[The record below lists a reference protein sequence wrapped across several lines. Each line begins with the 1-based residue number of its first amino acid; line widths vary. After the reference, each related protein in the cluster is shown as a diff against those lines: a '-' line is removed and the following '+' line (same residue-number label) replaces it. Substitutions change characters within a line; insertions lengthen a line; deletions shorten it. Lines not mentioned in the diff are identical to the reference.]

1 MAYKALYRSYRPN
14 SFDAVIGQ
22 EHIIK
27 TLKNAL
33 ISKKTSHAYIFS
45 GPRGIGKTT
54 IARILAKAINCEN
67 PQDGEPCNKCASC
80 RLINNNET
88 PDIIE
93 IDAAS
98 NNGVEEIRNVLEKV
112 NFLPSVLKHKVYII
126 DEVHMLSLS
135 AFNALL
141 KTLEEPPV
149 HVMFILATTEPHK
162 IPATIISRCQRF
174 DFKPLTSKEIK
185 ANLTAISNREKIDI
199 EDAALDTIAEAS
211 DGGMRD
217 AIGILDQV
225 NAYSTKTITIED
237 VNNVTGS
244 ISNQKLIELMQAL
257 NNGLSGEA
265 VALTNELIGLG
276 KEVSRLT
283 QSLLQ
288 VCRDILFYQNT
299 DNSLDGRIIFE
310 DIAFKTLC
318 NSINKQKVFYF
329 IEVLSDVQNKI
340 KFSLSQKIFLE
351 VGIMKMASST
361 SEDYAPNKTTVV
373 SDTGTVVYAD
383 GLEDKV
389 NNLEN
394 HLNKM
399 KSELIRLNL
408 NEFKEETKT
417 KFDAIKALE
426 EKIENL
432 NNVEV
437 VKEDISANTID
448 NSELEESIKF
458 ALSQLDELN
467 TKVVDLA
474 SVDTNNVDSEKI
486 ANLQNQIDELKSN
499 LEELKHDFVDV
510 ENALSELILNTPTQ
524 PEEMD
529 IQKRDN
535 PYNQVIQDVVAI
547 QNKYE
552 EELLQEEPEEVI
564 EEAPTLEEIVEPAE
578 ESIEE
583 IIEEAP
589 ISEEIVEPAEEIQE
603 EVIEETPI
611 EEEVVV
617 EEETIEELEFIEEE
631 QPEELEFVED
641 VVEEDPVQEEV
652 VKPVEEI
659 QEEIIEEAPEEQEE
673 IVEQKPQQVN
683 LFDLVEEVQ
692 EEDEEE
698 SVELP
703 NEMARP
709 IDDFFTNPVFFDKPL
724 VEEQKPQQVDL
735 FDLVEETKQPEE
747 VKPTE
752 EVVEEKPSYI
762 FEAEELPKPD
772 EYELNCD
779 ADLLDKYLEFLAL
792 TRNTGTIEY
801 TNCVVDTVKQL
812 DAMKLDVER
821 FSKDKAN
828 GVYLTND
835 DLKASSNRAIKSF
848 LSAMMNGN
856 AMKVSNK
863 DVAIGALIAENKEMI
878 QAYRKAAE
886 PTTVLEF
893 TAPTPVIEPKEVV
906 EEKVIEPVTIPE
918 EVMEEPVIE
927 ETPIEAIDP
936 VEEVSTES
944 IEIEEAPV
952 ETIEPVEEEI
962 EEELIQEEI
971 VEAKEEVQE
980 EIIEEAP
987 ISEEE
992 VVEEPAPTKTAFN
1005 LDSLVIKEEEK
1016 AAPVEEKQYVH
1027 KTVLDT
1033 VPEPIIHQEEEN
1045 PYAIEKIE
1053 KIMHDSRS
1061 EISREERKI
1070 ILNKWNQLEDRVN
1083 MSLAPVARFLR
1094 EGQPVVN
1101 GNNCIIITY
1110 PNAMLCNHI
1119 MGEKQHFEAKQILKL
1134 TYGKEYDFI
1143 ALPENVWNEKRNEY
1157 RGQYQMGMRFP
1168 KLTPINNPELRIIK
1182 KSFVD
1187 EKSESYRQAI
1197 DLFGEDLIKK
1207 DEE

>member
-1 MAYKALYRSYRPN
+1 MAYKALYRSYRPG
-14 SFDAVIGQ
+14 SFETVIGQ

-33 ISKKTSHAYIFS
+33 ITKKTSHAYIFS

-67 PQDGEPCNKCASC
+67 PQDGEPCNKCAAC

-174 DFKPLTSKEIK
+174 DFKPLTPKEIK
-185 ANLTAISNREKIDI
+185 TNLVSIANKEKIDI
-199 EDAALDTIAEAS
+199 EDGALDTIAEAS
-211 DGGMRD
+211 EGGMRD

-257 NNGLSGEA
+257 NDGLSSEA
-265 VALTNELIGLG
+265 VALTNELIDLG

-288 VCRDILFYQNT
+288 ICRDILFYQNAGS
-299 DNSLDGRIIFE
+299 NFEGKIIFE
-310 DIAFKTLC
+310 DIAFKMLC
-318 NSINKQKVFYF
+318 NSINKKKVFYF
-329 IEVLSDVQNKI
+329 IEALSEVQNKI
-340 KFSLSQKIFLE
+340 KYSLSQKIFLE
-351 VGIMKMASST
+351 VGIMKMATST
-361 SEDYAPNKTTVV
+361 PEDYSNNSVV
-373 SDTGTVVYAD
+373 TSGEDTVVYTG

-394 HLNKM
+394 YLNKI
-399 KSELIRLNL
+399 KTELIRLNL
-408 NEFKEETKT
+408 NEFKEETKN
-417 KFDAIKALE
+417 KFEILNSLE

-432 NNVEV
+432 NN
-437 VKEDISANTID
+437 KEIVSANNITVD
-448 NSELEESIKF
+448 NSELEESMKF
-458 ALSQLDELN
+458 VLSRLDELT
-467 TKVVDLA
+467 TKVNNLPVVEEQQVDNDQLI
-474 SVDTNNVDSEKI
+474 EI
-486 ANLQNQIDELKSN
+486 QNQINELKSSF
-499 LEELKHDFVDV
+499 ETFKKDFIDV
-510 ENALSELILNTPTQ
+510 ENALSELILSTPTK
-524 PEEMD
+524 PVEMD

-535 PYNQVIQDVVAI
+535 PYNQVIQDVVSI

-552 EELLQEEPEEVI
+552 EAQQEELKKLELDSEPV
-564 EEAPTLEEIVEPAE
+564 EEA
-578 ESIEE
+578 
-583 IIEEAP
+583 IIEEEQP
-589 ISEEIVEPAEEIQE
+589 VEELVF
-603 EVIEETPI
+603 IEEQN
-611 EEEVVV
+611 EEEQPV
-617 EEETIEELEFIEEE
+617 EELVFVEEQDEKEQPAEELEFIEETK
-631 QPEELEFVED
+631 EEVIK
-641 VVEEDPVQEEV
+641 EEV
-652 VKPVEEI
+652 VQPKFEEL
-659 QEEIIEEAPEEQEE
+659 
-673 IVEQKPQQVN
+673 KPQQVN
-683 LFDLVEEVQ
+683 LFDLVEEMQQ
-692 EEDEEE
+692 EEQTEESEEE
-698 SVELP
+698 VVEEELP

-724 VEEQKPQQVDL
+724 VEEEQPQQVEL
-735 FDLVEETKQPEE
+735 FDLPEVTITNKPIAEEEQPTNEQS
-747 VKPTE
+747 VLT
-752 EVVEEKPSYI
+752 
-762 FEAEELPKPD
+762 FENEELPKPD

-792 TRNTGTIEY
+792 TRNTSTIEY

-812 DAMKLDVER
+812 DAMKLDVEK
-821 FSKDKAN
+821 FSQDKAK
-828 GVYLTND
+828 GVFLTND
-835 DLKASSNRAIKSF
+835 DFKASANRAIKSF

-863 DVAIGALIAENKEMI
+863 DVAIGVLIAENKEMI
-878 QAYRKAAE
+878 QAYRKSAE
-886 PTTVLEF
+886 PERVVEFVVPAPVVEEKQPVVEEIKPIIEETPSQFVEAVEEIVEEAPEVYQEEIEEVAKEEPTQLVEEAEVMVEEEFEEYQEEILEDVKEETVELPVVEEVPTEPTIEEQIELEVEV
-893 TAPTPVIEPKEVV
+893 PVQQEITEEPQQEVV
-906 EEKVIEPVTIPE
+906 EEKK
-918 EVMEEPVIE
+918 
-927 ETPIEAIDP
+927 A
-936 VEEVSTES
+936 VSTPS
-944 IEIEEAPV
+944 
-952 ETIEPVEEEI
+952 
-962 EEELIQEEI
+962 
-971 VEAKEEVQE
+971 
-980 EIIEEAP
+980 
-987 ISEEE
+987 
-992 VVEEPAPTKTAFN
+992 FN
-1005 LDSLVIKEEEK
+1005 LDSLIIKEEEK
-1016 AAPVEEKQYVH
+1016 VEKPAEPQYVH
-1027 KTVLDT
+1027 KTILDNT
-1033 VPEPIIHQEEEN
+1033 PQKVVSVKDDN

-1053 KIMHDSRS
+1053 MIMHDSRS

-1070 ILNKWNQLEDRVN
+1070 ILNKWGQLEDRVN

-1134 TYGKEYDFI
+1134 TFGKEYDFI
-1143 ALPENVWNEKRNEY
+1143 ALPENVWNDKRNEY

-1187 EKSESYRQAI
+1187 EQSESYKQAV

>member
-1 MAYKALYRSYRPN
+1 MAYKALYRSYRPG
-14 SFDAVIGQ
+14 SFETVIGQ

-33 ISKKTSHAYIFS
+33 ITKKTSHAYIFS

-67 PQDGEPCNKCASC
+67 PQDGEPCNKCAAC

-174 DFKPLTSKEIK
+174 DFKPLTPKEIK
-185 ANLTAISNREKIDI
+185 SNLSSIAYKEKIDI
-199 EDAALDTIAEAS
+199 EDGALDTIAEAS
-211 DGGMRD
+211 EGGMRD

-257 NNGLSGEA
+257 NEGLSGEA

-288 VCRDILFYQNT
+288 ICRDILFYQNT
-299 DNSLDGRIIFE
+299 ESNFEGKIIFE
-310 DIAFKTLC
+310 DVAFKMLC
-318 NSINKQKVFYF
+318 NSINKKKVFYF

-340 KFSLSQKIFLE
+340 KYSLSQKIFLE

-361 SEDYAPNKTTVV
+361 PEDYSNNTAVT
-373 SDTGTVVYAD
+373 SEEATVVYSD
-383 GLEDKV
+383 GLEEKV
-389 NNLEN
+389 NGLEN
-394 HLNKM
+394 YLNKI
-399 KSELIRLNL
+399 KAELIRLNL
-408 NEFKEETKT
+408 NEFKEETKNQ
-417 KFDAIKALE
+417 FDVIKSLE
-426 EKIENL
+426 EKVENL
-432 NNVEV
+432 NN
-437 VKEDISANTID
+437 KENVSANNITVD

-458 ALSQLDELN
+458 VLSQLDELT
-467 TKVVDLA
+467 TKVDNLPV
-474 SVDTNNVDSEKI
+474 VETKEVVNNDQLI
-486 ANLQNQIDELKSN
+486 DLQNQINNIKSDF
-499 LEELKHDFVDV
+499 ESFKKDFVDV
-510 ENALSELILNTPTQ
+510 ENALSELILSTPIK
-524 PEEMD
+524 PVEMD
-529 IQKRDN
+529 IQKREN
-535 PYNQVIQDVVAI
+535 PYDQVIQDVVSI

-552 EELLQEEPEEVI
+552 ESQIEEVKQVEQPEEAV
-564 EEAPTLEEIVEPAE
+564 EEQV
-578 ESIEE
+578 EE
-583 IIEEAP
+583 IIEEE
-589 ISEEIVEPAEEIQE
+589 S
-603 EVIEETPI
+603 
-611 EEEVVV
+611 V
-617 EEETIEELEFIEEE
+617 EELAFVEEQATEEL
-631 QPEELEFVED
+631 QMEELEFVDETS
-641 VVEEDPVQEEV
+641 EEIIQEEV
-652 VKPVEEI
+652 KEEKVEPKVEK
-659 QEEIIEEAPEEQEE
+659 
-673 IVEQKPQQVN
+673 IVPQQVN
-683 LFDLVEEVQ
+683 LFDLFEEIQQ
-692 EEDEEE
+692 EEKENESEILEE
-698 SVELP
+698 SVEEP
-703 NEMARP
+703 VEEIEIPTEMARP

-724 VEEQKPQQVDL
+724 VEEPQEQQTESVEATITNEPIT
-735 FDLVEETKQPEE
+735 VEEEQPTKEE
-747 VKPTE
+747 S
-752 EVVEEKPSYI
+752 VEI
-762 FEAEELPKPD
+762 FENEELPKPD

-812 DAMKLDVER
+812 DAMKLDVEK
-821 FSKDKAN
+821 FSQDKAN
-828 GVYLTND
+828 GVFLTND
-835 DLKASSNRAIKSF
+835 DLKASANRAIKSF

-863 DVAIGALIAENKEMI
+863 DVAIGVLIAENKEMI

-886 PTTVLEF
+886 PERVAQF
-893 TAPTPVIEPKEVV
+893 TIPQQVEETFVV
-906 EEKVIEPVTIPE
+906 EESK
-918 EVMEEPVIE
+918 PVIE
-927 ETPIEAIDP
+927 EETPQTIEQIEEK
-936 VEEVSTES
+936 VQEEV
-944 IEIEEAPV
+944 IEEVIEEPQVEPVLEVVEQPVVEEAPV
-952 ETIEPVEEEI
+952 EQIIEKPI
-962 EEELIQEEI
+962 EEDIQE
-971 VEAKEEVQE
+971 VLEEQIEEKVQE
-980 EIIEEAP
+980 EVIEE
-987 ISEEE
+987 
-992 VVEEPAPTKTAFN
+992 VTEEPQQEVLEEKPVETVPSFN
-1005 LDSLVIKEEEK
+1005 LDSLVIKEEE
-1016 AAPVEEKQYVH
+1016 PVEKPAEPQYVH
-1027 KTVLDT
+1027 KTILDT
-1033 VPEPIIHQEEEN
+1033 TPQRVVKVEDDN

-1053 KIMHDSRS
+1053 MIMHDSRS

-1134 TYGKEYDFI
+1134 TFGKEYDFI
-1143 ALPENVWNEKRNEY
+1143 ALPENVWNDKRNEY

-1168 KLTPINNPELRIIK
+1168 KLTPINNPELKIIK

-1187 EKSESYRQAI
+1187 EKSESYKQAV

>member
-1 MAYKALYRSYRPN
+1 MAYKALYRSYRPG
-14 SFDAVIGQ
+14 SFETVIGQ

-33 ISKKTSHAYIFS
+33 ITKKTSHAYIFS

-67 PQDGEPCNKCASC
+67 PQDGEPCNKCAAC

-174 DFKPLTSKEIK
+174 DFKPLTPKEIK
-185 ANLTAISNREKIDI
+185 SNLSSIAYKEKIDI
-199 EDAALDTIAEAS
+199 EDGALDTIAEAS
-211 DGGMRD
+211 EGGMRD

-257 NNGLSGEA
+257 NEGLSGEA

-288 VCRDILFYQNT
+288 ICRDILFYQNT
-299 DNSLDGRIIFE
+299 ESNFEGKIIFE
-310 DIAFKTLC
+310 DVAFKMLC
-318 NSINKQKVFYF
+318 NSINKKKVFYF

-340 KFSLSQKIFLE
+340 KYSLSQKIFLE

-361 SEDYAPNKTTVV
+361 PEDYSNNTVV
-373 SDTGTVVYAD
+373 TSEEATVVYSD
-383 GLEDKV
+383 GLEEKV
-389 NNLEN
+389 NGLEN
-394 HLNKM
+394 YLNKI
-399 KSELIRLNL
+399 KTELIRLNL
-408 NEFKEETKT
+408 NEFKEETKNQ
-417 KFDAIKALE
+417 FDVIKSLE

-432 NNVEV
+432 NN
-437 VKEDISANTID
+437 KENDSANNIIVD
-448 NSELEESIKF
+448 NTELEESIKF
-458 ALSQLDELN
+458 VLSQLDELT
-467 TKVVDLA
+467 TKVDNLPV
-474 SVDTNNVDSEKI
+474 VETKEVVNNDQLI
-486 ANLQNQIDELKSN
+486 DLQNQINNIKSDF
-499 LEELKHDFVDV
+499 ESFKKDFVDV
-510 ENALSELILNTPTQ
+510 ENALSELILSTPIK
-524 PEEMD
+524 PVEMD
-529 IQKRDN
+529 IQKREN
-535 PYNQVIQDVVAI
+535 PYDQVIQDVVSI

-552 EELLQEEPEEVI
+552 ESQIEELKQVEQPEEAV
-564 EEAPTLEEIVEPAE
+564 EEQV
-578 ESIEE
+578 EE
-583 IIEEAP
+583 IIEEEA
-589 ISEEIVEPAEEIQE
+589 
-603 EVIEETPI
+603 
-611 EEEVVV
+611 V
-617 EEETIEELEFIEEE
+617 EELAFVEEQATEEL
-631 QPEELEFVED
+631 QMEELEFVDETS
-641 VVEEDPVQEEV
+641 EEIIQEEV
-652 VKPVEEI
+652 KEETVEPKVEK
-659 QEEIIEEAPEEQEE
+659 
-673 IVEQKPQQVN
+673 IVPQQVN
-683 LFDLVEEVQ
+683 LFDLFEEIQQEEKENEAEIVEESI
-692 EEDEEE
+692 EEQAEEIE
-698 SVELP
+698 IP
-703 NEMARP
+703 TEMARP

-724 VEEQKPQQVDL
+724 VEEPQEQQTES
-735 FDLVEETKQPEE
+735 VEATITNEPIT
-747 VKPTE
+747 
-752 EVVEEKPSYI
+752 VEEKQPTKEDAVEV
-762 FEAEELPKPD
+762 FENEELPKPD

-812 DAMKLDVER
+812 DAMKLDVEK
-821 FSKDKAN
+821 FSQDKAN
-828 GVYLTND
+828 GVFLTND
-835 DLKASSNRAIKSF
+835 DLKASANRAIKSF

-863 DVAIGALIAENKEMI
+863 DVAIGVLIAENKEMI

-886 PTTVLEF
+886 PERVAQF
-893 TAPTPVIEPKEVV
+893 TIPQQVEETFVVEESKPVVEEETPQTIEQIEEKVQEEVIEEPQQEVV
-906 EEKVIEPVTIPE
+906 EEK
-918 EVMEEPVIE
+918 
-927 ETPIEAIDP
+927 
-936 VEEVSTES
+936 
-944 IEIEEAPV
+944 PV
-952 ETIEPVEEEI
+952 ETVP
-962 EEELIQEEI
+962 
-971 VEAKEEVQE
+971 
-980 EIIEEAP
+980 
-987 ISEEE
+987 S
-992 VVEEPAPTKTAFN
+992 FN
-1005 LDSLVIKEEEK
+1005 LDSLVIKEEE
-1016 AAPVEEKQYVH
+1016 PVEKPAEPQYVH
-1027 KTVLDT
+1027 KTIIDT
-1033 VPEPIIHQEEEN
+1033 TPQRVVKVEDDN

-1053 KIMHDSRS
+1053 MIMHDSRS

-1134 TYGKEYDFI
+1134 TFGKEYDFI
-1143 ALPENVWNEKRNEY
+1143 ALPENVWNDKRNEY

-1168 KLTPINNPELRIIK
+1168 KLTPINNPELKIIK

-1187 EKSESYRQAI
+1187 EKSESYKQAV

>member
-1 MAYKALYRSYRPN
+1 MAYKALYRSYRPG
-14 SFDAVIGQ
+14 SFETVIGQ

-33 ISKKTSHAYIFS
+33 ITKKTSHAYIFS

-67 PQDGEPCNKCASC
+67 PQDGEPCNKCAAC

-174 DFKPLTSKEIK
+174 DFKPLTPKEIK
-185 ANLTAISNREKIDI
+185 SNLSSIAYKEKIDI
-199 EDAALDTIAEAS
+199 EDGALDTIAEAS
-211 DGGMRD
+211 EGGMRD

-257 NNGLSGEA
+257 NEGLSGEA

-288 VCRDILFYQNT
+288 ICRDILFYQNT
-299 DNSLDGRIIFE
+299 ESNFEGKIIFE
-310 DIAFKTLC
+310 DVAFKMLC
-318 NSINKQKVFYF
+318 NSINKKKVFYF

-340 KFSLSQKIFLE
+340 KYSLSQKIFLE

-361 SEDYAPNKTTVV
+361 PEDYSNNTAVTSEEATI
-373 SDTGTVVYAD
+373 VYSD
-383 GLEDKV
+383 GLEEKV
-389 NNLEN
+389 NGLEN
-394 HLNKM
+394 YLNKI
-399 KSELIRLNL
+399 KTELIRLNL
-408 NEFKEETKT
+408 NEFKEETKNQ
-417 KFDAIKALE
+417 FDVIKSLE
-426 EKIENL
+426 EQIENL
-432 NNVEV
+432 NN
-437 VKEDISANTID
+437 KENDSANNIIVD
-448 NSELEESIKF
+448 NTELEESIKF
-458 ALSQLDELN
+458 VLSQLDELT
-467 TKVVDLA
+467 TKVDNLPV
-474 SVDTNNVDSEKI
+474 VETKEVVNNDQLI
-486 ANLQNQIDELKSN
+486 DLQNQINNIKSDF
-499 LEELKHDFVDV
+499 ESFKKDFVDV
-510 ENALSELILNTPTQ
+510 ENALSELILSTPIK
-524 PEEMD
+524 PVEMD
-529 IQKRDN
+529 IQKREN
-535 PYNQVIQDVVAI
+535 PYDQVIQDVVSI

-552 EELLQEEPEEVI
+552 ESQIEELKQVEQPEEAV
-564 EEAPTLEEIVEPAE
+564 EEQV
-578 ESIEE
+578 EE
-583 IIEEAP
+583 IIEEE
-589 ISEEIVEPAEEIQE
+589 S
-603 EVIEETPI
+603 
-611 EEEVVV
+611 V
-617 EEETIEELEFIEEE
+617 EELAFVEEQATEEL
-631 QPEELEFVED
+631 QMEELEFVDETS
-641 VVEEDPVQEEV
+641 EEIIQEEV
-652 VKPVEEI
+652 KEEKVEPKVEK
-659 QEEIIEEAPEEQEE
+659 
-673 IVEQKPQQVN
+673 IVPQQVN
-683 LFDLVEEVQ
+683 LFDLFEEIQQEEKENEEEMVEESI
-692 EEDEEE
+692 EEQAEEIE
-698 SVELP
+698 IP
-703 NEMARP
+703 TEMARP

-724 VEEQKPQQVDL
+724 VEEPQEQQTES
-735 FDLVEETKQPEE
+735 VEATITNEPII
-747 VKPTE
+747 
-752 EVVEEKPSYI
+752 VEEKQLTKEESVEV
-762 FEAEELPKPD
+762 FENEELPKPD

-812 DAMKLDVER
+812 DAMKLDVEK
-821 FSKDKAN
+821 FSQDKAN
-828 GVYLTND
+828 GVFLTND
-835 DLKASSNRAIKSF
+835 DLKASANRAIKSF

-863 DVAIGALIAENKEMI
+863 DVAIGVLIAENKEMI

-886 PTTVLEF
+886 PERVAQFTIPQQVEETFVVEESKPVVEEETPQTIEQIEEEVQEEVIEEPQVEPVLEVVEQPVVEE
-893 TAPTPVIEPKEVV
+893 APLEQIIEKPIEEDIQEALEEPIEEKVQEEVIEEVTEEPQQEVV
-906 EEKVIEPVTIPE
+906 EEK
-918 EVMEEPVIE
+918 
-927 ETPIEAIDP
+927 
-936 VEEVSTES
+936 
-944 IEIEEAPV
+944 PV
-952 ETIEPVEEEI
+952 ETVP
-962 EEELIQEEI
+962 
-971 VEAKEEVQE
+971 
-980 EIIEEAP
+980 
-987 ISEEE
+987 S
-992 VVEEPAPTKTAFN
+992 FN
-1005 LDSLVIKEEEK
+1005 LDSLVIKEEE
-1016 AAPVEEKQYVH
+1016 PVEKPAEPQYVH
-1027 KTVLDT
+1027 KTILDT
-1033 VPEPIIHQEEEN
+1033 TPQRVVKVEDDN

-1053 KIMHDSRS
+1053 MIMHDSRS

-1134 TYGKEYDFI
+1134 TFGKEYDFI
-1143 ALPENVWNEKRNEY
+1143 ALPENVWNDKRNEY

-1168 KLTPINNPELRIIK
+1168 KLTPINNPELKIIK

-1187 EKSESYRQAI
+1187 EKSESYKQAV